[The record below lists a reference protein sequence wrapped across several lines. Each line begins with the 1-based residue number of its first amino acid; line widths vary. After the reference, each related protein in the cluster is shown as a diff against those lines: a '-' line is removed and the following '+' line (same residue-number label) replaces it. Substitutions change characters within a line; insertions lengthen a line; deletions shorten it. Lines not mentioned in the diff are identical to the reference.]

1 MTLQY
6 VRDYY
11 GVPAKRG
18 GRVRFEGQHE
28 ATILSATHHLHVR
41 FDDGCEGW
49 LHPTWEVE
57 YLPVAAGS
65 SGEPQTTKETP
76 NE

>member
-1 MTLQY
+1 MTMQY

-18 GRVRFEGQHE
+18 GRVRFEGRSE
-28 ATILSATHHLHVR
+28 GTILSATHRLHVR
-41 FDDGCEGW
+41 FDDGTVGW

-57 YLPVAAGS
+57 YLGVSAG
-65 SGEPQTTKETP
+65 GEDR
-76 NE
+76 